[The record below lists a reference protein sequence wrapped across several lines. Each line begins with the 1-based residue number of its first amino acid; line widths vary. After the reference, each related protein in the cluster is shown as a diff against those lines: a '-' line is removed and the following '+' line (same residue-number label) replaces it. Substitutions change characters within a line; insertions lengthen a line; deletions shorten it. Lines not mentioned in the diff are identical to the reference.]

1 MTLNRADRV
10 KNQLISAW
18 KLCLSVRT
26 RDWKLDDYPVVIR
39 EQEADPAYDGTRLKQ
54 YRYVASIVKWGLV
67 GLGDSEEESLQKL
80 QSSFAAAKAERART
94 RRPLPR
100 PGTRVPIEFASQER
114 VSAHPELAEDFIRR
128 VLALECAWISDESSL
143 WDFHHD
149 ETNDILLAKVM
160 EVYGLDVSDIESAR
174 LSEILE
180 RIASVQKARS

>member
-18 KLCLSVRT
+18 KLCLSVRK
-26 RDWKLDDYPVVIR
+26 RDWELDDYPVVIR
-39 EQEADPAYDGTRLKQ
+39 EQEANPAYDGTRLKQ

-67 GLGDSEEESLQKL
+67 GLGDSEKESLQKL
-80 QSSFAAAKAERART
+80 QSSFATAKAERAGTRT
-94 RRPLPR
+94 PLPR

-114 VSAHPELAEDFIRR
+114 INAHSELAEDFIRR
-128 VLALECAWISDESSL
+128 VLELECAWISDESSL

-180 RIASVQKARS
+180 RIASAQKTKS

>member
-1 MTLNRADRV
+1 MAPNLSTRV
-10 KNQLISAW
+10 KNQLRAVW
-18 KLCLSVRT
+18 KLFLSVRT
-26 RDWKLDDYPVVIR
+26 RDWELDDYPVVIR

-54 YRYVASIVKWGLV
+54 YRYVASILKWGLV
-67 GLGDSEEESLQKL
+67 GLGDSEQESLQKL
-80 QSSFAAAKAERART
+80 RSSFATAKAQRART
-94 RRPLPR
+94 RTPLPR

-128 VLALECAWISDESSL
+128 VLELECAWISDESSL